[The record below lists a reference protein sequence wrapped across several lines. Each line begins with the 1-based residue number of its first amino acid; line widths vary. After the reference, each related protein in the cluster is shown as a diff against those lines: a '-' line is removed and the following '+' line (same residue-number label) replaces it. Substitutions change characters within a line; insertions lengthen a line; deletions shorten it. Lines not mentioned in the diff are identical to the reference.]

1 MKIKEGDYVEVIAGA
16 DVGKRGKVL
25 RTFPK
30 KNRVIVEG
38 LNYVFKHLKKSQKN
52 PQGGRIEKEAPIHVS
67 NVMLYS
73 VHYQKTTRSRKKYE
87 MKESE

>member
-1 MKIKEGDYVEVIAGA
+1 MLEKEGKFCEHS
-16 DVGKRGKVL
+16 L
-25 RTFPK
+25 K

-73 VHYQKTTRSRKKYE
+73 VHYQKTTRSRSKYE